1 MLTKKIYKEY
11 TMPHFQMTTDFP
23 DASAEDLFA
32 WHESPHAFKRLLP
45 PWEPVRLKVLPPDL
59 KNGSTA
65 QIQIPFLG
73 RITQWIPTLKAFSF
87 TWHAEHRGYLPPFQF
102 IDTQASGAFSVWQ
115 HLHEMSR
122 VDASTARLCDFI
134 QYALPLEPLSSGLAG
149 WAVQAKLRRMFR
161 FRHRITGY
169 DLKRRNPSLM
179 GKRILVTGASGML
192 GTPLVATLLALG
204 MQVRVLL
211 RTPPSQ
217 EAKMQWQGVE
227 LVVCD
232 SEQDI
237 PPQVFEEVYGVISLN
252 GESIAQR
259 WTPDRKKRMRESRVD
274 WTKKLV
280 QTCLSSG
287 HTPSVWIGS
296 SGVSCYPEET
306 ALTEHHYSEDTPIE
320 TSHFLG
326 ALVKDWEDALHPL
339 GTQGVR
345 VCHARISVLMDESG
359 GYMQR
364 LSLPFAWGGIFN
376 IGTGKPPFAW
386 MSLEDAIGAMI
397 HLLGRAESQGVYHF
411 VAPEVVDSQALHQKW
426 AKALGVPF
434 WGNLPAWMLALVF
447 GKDMVEAF
455 IEKGVAVIPKK
466 LVEEGF
472 TFLHPDLEALFAH
485 AVDIQDFPEWLM
497 SKL

>member
-1 MLTKKIYKEY
+1 
-11 TMPHFQMTTDFP
+11 MPHFRQASDFP
-23 DASAEDLFA
+23 NASAADLFA

-45 PWEPVRLKVLPPDL
+45 PWEPVRLKVLPSNL

-73 RITQWIPTLKAFSF
+73 RLTQWIPALNVFSF

-102 IDTQASGAFSVWQ
+102 IDTQASGAFAVWQ

-122 VDASTARLCDFI
+122 VDVSTARLCDYI
-134 QYALPLEPLSSGLAG
+134 EYALPFEPLSSGVAG

-169 DLKRRNPSLM
+169 DLKRRNPALV
-179 GKRILVTGASGML
+179 GKRILITGASGML

-204 MQVRVLL
+204 MTVRILL
-211 RTPPSQ
+211 RTPPSA
-217 EAKMQWQGVE
+217 ETLKQWQGVE
-227 LVVCD
+227 VFVLGENGDV
-232 SEQDI
+232 
-237 PPQVFEEVYGVISLN
+237 PPEVFHEVYGVINLN
-252 GESIAQR
+252 GESIAQH
-259 WTPDRKKRMRESRVD
+259 WTHDSQKCMKESRVD

-280 QTCLSSG
+280 QACLSSG
-287 HTPSVWIGS
+287 HTPSVWINA
-296 SGVSCYPEET
+296 SGVSCYPKQRELDEKR
-306 ALTEHHYSEDTPIE
+306 LDESTPLA
-320 TSHFLG
+320 TDHFLG
-326 ALVKDWEDALHPL
+326 ALVQDWESALMPL
-339 GTQGVR
+339 EEAGVR
-345 VCHARISVLMDESG
+345 VCKARISVLMDESG

-376 IGTGKPPFAW
+376 IGTGKPPLSW

-397 HLLGRAESQGVYHF
+397 HLLGRAESQGVYHL
-411 VAPEVVDSQALHQKW
+411 VAPEVVDSQRFHHAW

-434 WGNLPAWMLALVF
+434 WGNLPAWVLWGIF
-447 GKDMVEAF
+447 GRDMVEAF
-455 IEKGVAVIPKK
+455 VEKGVAVIPKK

-472 TFLHPDLEALFAH
+472 EFLHPDLASLFAH
-485 AVDIQDFPEWLM
+485 AVDIQDLPEWLM